1 MAVIR
6 NDPWSLVQQLQNE
19 LNRVFERR
27 YADTAESGAV
37 ATSDWVPP
45 VDIREE
51 KNRFVILADL
61 PGVDPAKIEIHMD
74 KGVLSIRGERPA
86 DEADVHAQTKR
97 AERPRGTFY
106 RRFSL
111 PESADAE
118 RITAASRNG
127 VLEVTI
133 PKHERVQPRK
143 IVVEG

>member
-1 MAVIR
+1 MAVVR
-6 NDPWSLVQQLQNE
+6 NDPWSLVQQLQSE

-27 YADTAESGAV
+27 YADTAENGAV
-37 ATSDWVPP
+37 ATSDWIPP

-51 KNRFVILADL
+51 KDRFVILADL
-61 PGVDPAKIEIHMD
+61 PGVDSAKIEVHME

-86 DEADVHAQTKR
+86 DSAEVHAQTKR

-111 PESADAE
+111 PETADAE
-118 RITAASRNG
+118 RIVATSRNG
-127 VLEVTI
+127 VLQVTI
-133 PKHERVQPRK
+133 PKHEWVQPRK